1 MKLSQMPIM
10 QKFKFNK
17 KNILIIAAI
26 ALIGVLLFAVSKE
39 PRNITYSQY
48 MQLMDGN
55 FIDRAVINDD
65 EVVLYAQNNRFSIIK
80 DGIDLKELIKKVPVE
95 KTKQYITLGM
105 IWGFIIFVCFVL
117 WYAYIFRSIR
127 KKEES
132 LLSKKE
138 GAFEIESVLNQNT
151 IPVISNVRFSDVAGI
166 SEVKSEL
173 SEIVD
178 FLKNPQKYRNFGI
191 KMPKGVLMIG
201 PPGVGKTLV
210 AKAVAGEA
218 NVPFFYQNGASF
230 VQIYVGMGAKRV
242 RELFSKAKSYAPS
255 IIFIDEIDAV
265 GKSRGG
271 TRNDEREATLNQLLT
286 EMDGFEDNSGVIVIA
301 ATNRIEMIDEALL
314 RSGRFDRRI
323 FLSMPDFNDRVA
335 ILNTYLKD
343 KKCDVSAE
351 DIARMSVGFSG
362 AALSTLVN
370 EAAINAL
377 RNNES
382 VLKIRDFEAVLNKVL
397 LGKKKVLSYSE
408 SEKKIQAVYQGAKAL
423 SAYWFD
429 VKFEKI
435 SLIEDRF
442 MATEQE
448 IESKSQMISRIKVLI
463 SGMCKLEI
471 DENDIFSNSSS
482 DLNLAKEIASKMV
495 YEYGMGSSFVPN
507 PNDVEEI
514 LKQAKE
520 EIMSFLKGTNEQ
532 IAKISSYLL
541 AYESVD
547 KEALAKILNENY

>member
-1 MKLSQMPIM
+1 MPIM

-26 ALIGVLLFAVSKE
+26 ALISVLLFAVSKE

-55 FIDRAVINDD
+55 FIDRAVIDDD

-80 DGIDLKELIKKVPVE
+80 EGIDLKELIKKVPVE
-95 KTKQYITLGM
+95 KTKQYITPGM

-132 LLSKKE
+132 LLSKKD

-151 IPVISNVRFSDVAGI
+151 MPVISNVRFSDVAGI

-242 RELFSKAKSYAPS
+242 RELFSRAKSYAPS

-343 KKCDVSAE
+343 KNYEVAAE
-351 DIARMSVGFSG
+351 DIAKMSVGFSG

-377 RNNES
+377 RNGES
-382 VLKIRDFEAVLNKVL
+382 VLKMRDFEAVLNKVL

-408 SEKKIQAVYQGAKAL
+408 NEKKIQAIYQGAKAL

-463 SGMCKLEI
+463 AGMCKLEI

-520 EIMSFLKGTNEQ
+520 EITSFLKGTNEQ

-541 AYESVD
+541 TYESVD
-547 KEALAKILNENY
+547 KETLAKILNENY

>member
-1 MKLSQMPIM
+1 M
-10 QKFKFNK
+10 QKFKFNR

-48 MQLMDGN
+48 MQLMEGN
-55 FIDRAVINDD
+55 FVDRAVIDGD
-65 EVVLYAQNNRFSIIK
+65 EVILYAQNNRFSIIK
-80 DGIDLKELIKKVPVE
+80 EGIDLKELIKKVPVE
-95 KTKQYITLGM
+95 KTKQYITPGM
-105 IWGFIIFVCFVL
+105 VWGFIIFVCFIL
-117 WYAYIFRSIR
+117 WYAYIFRSIN
-127 KKEES
+127 KKNES
-132 LLSKKE
+132 LFSKKD
-138 GAFEIESVLNQNT
+138 GALEIESVLNQNVM
-151 IPVISNVRFSDVAGI
+151 PVISNVRFSDVAGI

-191 KMPKGVLMIG
+191 KMPKGVLMVG

-547 KEALAKILNENY
+547 KETLAKILSENY

>member
-17 KNILIIAAI
+17 KNILIIAAM
-26 ALIGVLLFAVSKE
+26 ALIIALLFAVSKE

-55 FIDRAVINDD
+55 FIDKAVIDED
-65 EVVLYAQNNRFSIIK
+65 EVILYAQNNRFAIIK
-80 DGIDLKELIKKVPVE
+80 EGIDIKELIKKVPVE
-95 KTKQYITLGM
+95 RSVQYITPGM
-105 IWGFIIFVCFVL
+105 VWGSIIFVCLVL
-117 WYAYIFRSIR
+117 WYSYIFRAIK

-132 LLSKKE
+132 LLSKKD
-138 GAFEIESVLNQNT
+138 GAFEIENVLNQNAM
-151 IPVISNVRFSDVAGI
+151 PVISNVRFSDVAGI

-242 RELFSKAKSYAPS
+242 RELFSRAKSYAPS

-335 ILNTYLKD
+335 ILNTYLRD
-343 KKCDVSAE
+343 KNCEVSAE

-377 RNNES
+377 RNGES
-382 VLKIRDFEAVLNKVL
+382 VLRMRDFEAVLNKVL

-408 SEKKIQAVYQGAKAL
+408 SEKKIQAIYQGAKAL

-448 IESKSQMISRIKVLI
+448 IESKSQMLSRIKVLI
-463 SGMCKLEI
+463 AGMCKLEI
-471 DENDIFSNSSS
+471 DENDIFSNSNN

-495 YEYGMGSSFVPN
+495 YEYGMGNSFVPN

-514 LKQAKE
+514 LKQAKD

-532 IAKISSYLL
+532 IARISSYLL

-547 KEALAKILNENY
+547 KETLAKILNENY